1 MKLTLKLKLIHE
13 VDQKEELL
21 KLMRLYNQA
30 CNYVSEIAFQEQ
42 EFRSYPLH
50 HLTYQKIRSEFDL
63 PSQFA
68 ISVIS
73 TVADAYKTEL
83 TKSTKER
90 RSLSQCKWKKHSSIA
105 LDTRLLSYF
114 PDKKEVTLRSLDKR
128 IKLGLVVHNQE
139 QFDSRK
145 GEAKLIYNQ
154 GKFYLAQT
162 IDIKQEEKKE
172 ITGYL
177 GVDLG
182 IVRIASD
189 SDGDYYSGE
198 EIEKKRIKY
207 SKHRQSLK
215 EKKTASS
222 RRRLKKIGNKEARFR
237 KEINHKISKQIVEK
251 AKDTS
256 RGIAMESLQQF
267 FKKETVRKSYRSQRC
282 SWSFFQLRSYVEYKA
297 KLSGIPVVLVDPR
310 NTSKMCS
317 KCNYIDD
324 ANRKDQAHFVC
335 QSCGYAANAD
345 FNASLNIKF
354 RADVNQPAVT
364 RSSNTLS
371 VTSPAS
377 CGRGN

>member
-30 CNYVSEIAFQEQ
+30 CNYVSEIAFKEQ

-50 HLTYQKIRSEFDL
+50 HLTYSKIREKFNL
-63 PSQFA
+63 PSQYA

-83 TKSTKER
+83 TKATKEKR
-90 RSLSQCKWKKHSSIA
+90 TLTQCKWKKHSSIA

-114 PDKKEVTLRSLDKR
+114 PAKNEITLRSLDKR
-128 IKLGLVVHNQE
+128 LKLGLVIHNQA

-145 GEAKLIYNQ
+145 GEAKLLYNQ
-154 GKFYLAQT
+154 GKFYLGQT

-172 ITGYL
+172 INDYI

-207 SKHRQSLK
+207 TKHRQSLK
-215 EKKTASS
+215 QKKTASS

-237 KEINHKISKQIVEK
+237 KDINHKISKQIVEK

-256 RGIAMESLQQF
+256 RGIAMEALVQF
-267 FKKETVRKSYRSQRC
+267 FKKETVRKSYRNQRS
-282 SWSFFQLRSYVEYKA
+282 SWSFYQLRSYVEYKA
-297 KLSGIPVVLVDPR
+297 KLAGIPVVLVDPR

-317 KCNYIDD
+317 KCNHIDD

-335 QSCGYAANAD
+335 QSCGFATNAD

-354 RADVNQPAVT
+354 RADVNQPIVT
-364 RSSNTLS
+364 KEIS
-371 VTSPAS
+371 VTSHAS
-377 CGRGN
+377 CGQGN

>member
-30 CNYVSEIAFQEQ
+30 CNYVSQIAFQEQ

-50 HLTYQKIRSEFDL
+50 HLTYKQIREEFSL

-73 TVADAYKTEL
+73 TVADAYKTET
-83 TKSTKER
+83 TKSIKEKR
-90 RSLSQCKWKKHSSIA
+90 EISQCKWKKHSSIA

-114 PDKKEVTLRSLDKR
+114 QDKKEVTLRSLDKR
-128 IKLGLVVHNQE
+128 LKLGLVIHNQK
-139 QFDSRK
+139 QFDLRK

-162 IDIKQEEKKE
+162 IDIKSEEKKE
-172 ITGYL
+172 INDYL

-189 SDGDYYSGE
+189 SDGNYYSGE

-207 SKHRQSLK
+207 TNHRQSLK
-215 EKKTASS
+215 GKKTASS

-237 KEINHKISKQIVEK
+237 KDINHKISKQLVEK

-267 FKKETVRKSYRSQRC
+267 FKKETVRKSYRNQRS
-282 SWSFFQLRSYVEYKA
+282 SWSFYQLRAFVEYKA
-297 KLSGIPVVLVDPR
+297 KLAGIPVVLVDPR

-317 KCNYIDD
+317 KCGHIDD

-335 QSCGYAANAD
+335 QNCGFATNAD
-345 FNASLNIKF
+345 FNASLNIKC
-354 RADVNQPAVT
+354 RADVNQPIVTPLKAVA
-364 RSSNTLS
+364 
-371 VTSPAS
+371 SPAPR
-377 CGRGN
+377 GRGN

>member
-1 MKLTLKLKLIHE
+1 MKLTLKLKLIHA

-50 HLTYQKIRSEFDL
+50 HLTYQKIREEFNL
-63 PSQFA
+63 PSQYA

-73 TVADAYKTEL
+73 TVADAYKTEM
-83 TKSTKER
+83 TKSTKEKR
-90 RSLSQCKWKKHSSIA
+90 ELSQCKWKKHSAIA

-128 IKLGLVVHNQE
+128 LKMKLVIHNQE

-172 ITGYL
+172 INDYL

-189 SDGDYYSGE
+189 SDGEYYSGE
-198 EIEKKRIKY
+198 IIEKKRIKY

-215 EKKTASS
+215 QKKSS
-222 RRRLKKIGNKEARFR
+222 SGRRRLKKVGNKEARFR
-237 KEINHKISKQIVEK
+237 KDINHQISKQLIEK

-267 FKKETVRKSYRSQRC
+267 FKKETVRKSYRNQRC
-282 SWSFFQLRSYVEYKA
+282 SWSFYQLKSYVDYKA
-297 KLSGIPVVLVDPR
+297 KLAGIPVILVDPR

-317 KCNYIDD
+317 KCGYIDD

-335 QSCGYAANAD
+335 QFCGFAANAD
-345 FNASLNIKF
+345 FNASLNIKQ
-354 RADVNQPAVT
+354 RAEVNQPIVT
-364 RSSNTLS
+364 RSLETLS
-371 VTSPAS
+371 VASPTP
-377 CGRGN
+377 CGWGH

>member
-1 MKLTLKLKLIHE
+1 MKLTLKLKLIHA

-50 HLTYQKIRSEFDL
+50 HLTYQKIREEFNL
-63 PSQFA
+63 PSQYA

-73 TVADAYKTEL
+73 TVADAYKTEM
-83 TKSTKER
+83 TKSTKEKR
-90 RSLSQCKWKKHSSIA
+90 ELSQCKWKKHSAIA

-128 IKLGLVVHNQE
+128 LKLGLVIHNQK

-162 IDIKQEEKKE
+162 IDIKLEEKKE
-172 ITGYL
+172 INDYL

-189 SDGDYYSGE
+189 SDGNYYSGE

-207 SKHRQSLK
+207 SNHRQSLK
-215 EKKTASS
+215 GKKTASS

-237 KEINHKISKQIVEK
+237 KDINHKISKQLVEK

-267 FKKETVRKSYRSQRC
+267 FKKETVRKSYRNQRS
-282 SWSFFQLRSYVEYKA
+282 SWSFYQLRTFVDYKA
-297 KLSGIPVVLVDPR
+297 KLAGIPVILVDPR

-317 KCNYIDD
+317 KCGYIDD

-335 QSCGYAANAD
+335 QFCGFAANAD
-345 FNASLNIKF
+345 FNASLNIKQ
-354 RADVNQPAVT
+354 RAEVNQPIVT
-364 RSSNTLS
+364 RSLETLS
-371 VTSPAS
+371 VASPTP
-377 CGRGN
+377 CGWGH